1 MLIQKR
7 DTICAGK
14 HFSVFRRAVCLV
26 LTGLMLLQ
34 TGLLT
39 AFAAPSA
46 SVIRSDEMR
55 GVWISYLDWERLPA
69 DQESFK
75 REVDKMID
83 RCLELKMNAV
93 FVHVR
98 PDADAV
104 YPSSY
109 FPWSRFVTGT
119 QGQNP
124 G

>member
-1 MLIQKR
+1 MI
-7 DTICAGK
+7 
-14 HFSVFRRAVCLV
+14 
-26 LTGLMLLQ
+26 LQ
-34 TGLLT
+34 TGVVT

-46 SVIRSDEMR
+46 SVIRSDELR

-75 REVDKMID
+75 HEVDKMLD

-98 PDADAV
+98 PDADAM
-104 YPSSY
+104 YPSAY

-124 G
+124 GYDPFAIFVKAAHNKACRSMPGLIHTA